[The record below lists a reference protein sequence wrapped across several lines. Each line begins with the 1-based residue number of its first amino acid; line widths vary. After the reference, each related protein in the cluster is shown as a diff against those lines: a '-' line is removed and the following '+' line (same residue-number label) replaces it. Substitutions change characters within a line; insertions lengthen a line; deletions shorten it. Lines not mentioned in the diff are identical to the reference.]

1 VQSAYTST
9 PLIIAVA
16 CGALFGV
23 LLIIVLLVCLY
34 SSMRRAIARSAQLI
48 QANRNKN
55 MALDLLHEAKR
66 ISDEAN
72 RSKSDFLA
80 FLCHELRN
88 PLHVRAHPH
97 FAPDTRMRTLFSIYR
112 RNGPSKYTHPRV
124 NAKLIFRCCAC
135 FVLLFCIVFV
145 SFRPLLR

>member
-1 VQSAYTST
+1 
-9 PLIIAVA
+9 
-16 CGALFGV
+16 
-23 LLIIVLLVCLY
+23 
-34 SSMRRAIARSAQLI
+34 MRRAIARSAQLI

-97 FAPDTRMRTLFSIYR
+97 FALYTLTRTFFSAYR
-112 RNGPSKYTHPRV
+112 RSVCPSTIHTREETP
-124 NAKLIFRCCAC
+124 
-135 FVLLFCIVFV
+135 
-145 SFRPLLR
+145 S